1 MRTSMLDTKP
11 ITPGTCE
18 WCGKDCELEDAACS
32 LSCEA
37 QLLRLEATQG
47 RIVLRTLKLWRKHRG
62 RKDTPGQGAMTEV
75 AAVVDRFL
83 KADRLRREEMG
94 QKRRLKAAE
103 DAAAAKAPKKAATP
117 VQTAAPLTDQPE
129 VGDLGG
135 GVPNRDDP
143 SKRGFSPN

>member
-1 MRTSMLDTKP
+1 MKTTMLDTKP

-18 WCGKDCELEDAACS
+18 WCGKDCELEDSACS

-75 AAVVDRFL
+75 AALVDKFL
-83 KADRLRREEMG
+83 KDDRLRREEAG
-94 QKRRLKAAE
+94 VKRRQKAAA
-103 DAAAAKAPKKAATP
+103 DAAKAETAKTAKAKPAAP
-117 VQTAAPLTDQPE
+117 QTAAPLTDRP
-129 VGDLGG
+129 
-135 GVPNRDDP
+135 DP
-143 SKRGFSPN
+143 LETHE

>member
-1 MRTSMLDTKP
+1 MKTTMLDTKP

-18 WCGKDCELEDAACS
+18 WCGKDCELEDSACS

-75 AAVVDRFL
+75 AALVDKFL
-83 KADRLRREEMG
+83 KDDRLRREEAG
-94 QKRRLKAAE
+94 EKRRRKAAE
-103 DAAAAKAPKKAATP
+103 DAAKAKAPKPAAVP
-117 VQTAAPLTDQPE
+117 SQTAAPLVGIPE
-129 VGDLGG
+129 VGDLDG

-143 SKRGFSPN
+143 SKRSFNPK